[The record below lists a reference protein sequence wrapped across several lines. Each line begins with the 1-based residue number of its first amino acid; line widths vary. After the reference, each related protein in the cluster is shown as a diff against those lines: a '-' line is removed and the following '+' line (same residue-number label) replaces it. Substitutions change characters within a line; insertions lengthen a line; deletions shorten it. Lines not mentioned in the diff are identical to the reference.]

1 MEMKTP
7 EGAAQS
13 NPELEHIELS
23 GHATQH
29 EDHQQTRWQAV
40 KANPKNVLWC
50 LYGAWALICIGFDYD
65 AGIIVLGVTEFRKD
79 FGEPIAGGDYAINA
93 AWQSA
98 FSGGPSASLQLA
110 ATDVQ
115 MFFGGKLINGVA
127 LGFLLTSVLTWLSEI
142 SPLAIRAVM
151 TGLCNLAFCLGPFVC
166 TCIENS
172 LSSRTDRWAYRGIF
186 LAQLGFGFTAFI
198 VAPFMPESP
207 WWLAQPGKV
216 DAAKR
221 ALQRLGHGQA
231 SAEKHLADIR
241 ITQEAAKHETE
252 GASYLECFKG
262 TNLRRTIIA
271 MMPLSIQCLSGVPWI
286 ASYSTYYFELAGL
299 SSKRAWDISGAFILV
314 DRFGRRRLLLWG
326 FGFLAALLMVT
337 GGLGTMTTNHG
348 AVLGTI
354 ALMSLYNFVFNC
366 ALGPVAYTVAAETPT
381 GRLRT
386 KTVSL
391 AYISSSAISTM
402 WLFVLP
408 YIVNPNQGNL
418 GAKTGFIF
426 GAASVVCWVYL
437 FFYQPETAGRNFEES
452 DELFHKKVP
461 ARQFRKFKT
470 DVELKGEMAV
480 GEKLTATAD

>member
-1 MEMKTP
+1 
-7 EGAAQS
+7 
-13 NPELEHIELS
+13 
-23 GHATQH
+23 
-29 EDHQQTRWQAV
+29 
-40 KANPKNVLWC
+40 
-50 LYGAWALICIGFDYD
+50 
-65 AGIIVLGVTEFRKD
+65 
-79 FGEPIAGGDYAINA
+79 
-93 AWQSA
+93 
-98 FSGGPSASLQLA
+98 
-110 ATDVQ
+110 
-115 MFFGGKLINGVA
+115 
-127 LGFLLTSVLTWLSEI
+127 
-142 SPLAIRAVM
+142 
-151 TGLCNLAFCLGPFVC
+151 
-166 TCIENS
+166 
-172 LSSRTDRWAYRGIF
+172 
-186 LAQLGFGFTAFI
+186 
-198 VAPFMPESP
+198 
-207 WWLAQPGKV
+207 
-216 DAAKR
+216 
-221 ALQRLGHGQA
+221 
-231 SAEKHLADIR
+231 
-241 ITQEAAKHETE
+241 
-252 GASYLECFKG
+252 
-262 TNLRRTIIA
+262 
-271 MMPLSIQCLSGVPWI
+271 
-286 ASYSTYYFELAGL
+286 
-299 SSKRAWDISGAFILV
+299 
-314 DRFGRRRLLLWG
+314 
-326 FGFLAALLMVT
+326 MVT